1 MEKKNRG
8 VIGNIAQHPISF
20 SVAFVIFA
28 TLTISFLSFMDVL
41 PEPISTEQAQGV
53 RTPVAQAQTQVKPVK
68 AENPVRIT
76 IEKLGM
82 DVTIKNPEST
92 KVSVLDEAL
101 LSGAVRYPTSARLG
115 QDGTV
120 LLFGHSSNLPVI
132 HNQAYKAFRGIQTLT
147 KGEIISVYSDT
158 AEYRYSVT
166 NVSVADA
173 DEDVIEL
180 AQKGKFLT
188 LVTCDTFTK
197 KSARFVVT
205 AKFVGAYSLTSR

>member
-1 MEKKNRG
+1 MERKNQG
-8 VIGNIAQHPISF
+8 VIKEIAQHPISF
-20 SVAFVIFA
+20 LVAFVIFA
-28 TLTISFLSFMDVL
+28 ALTISFLSFMDVL
-41 PEPISTEQAQGV
+41 PEPISQSSAQASH
-53 RTPVAQAQTQVKPVK
+53 TPVAQAQVKNTK

-132 HNQAYKAFRGIQTLT
+132 HNQAFKAFKGIQTLT
-147 KGEIISVYSDT
+147 KGEIISVYSDAT
-158 AEYRYSVT
+158 EYRYSVT

-173 DEDVIEL
+173 EEDVIEL

-205 AKFVGAYSLTSR
+205 AKFVGAYSLTSN